1 MSSHTRWHELR
12 ERLRDLPEETR
23 LRTPSTDVLFTIDD
37 IQEDRIIIRYERSGE
52 TEPLEKAQFET
63 LYRRLTD
70 SDGGYEL
77 RQLPPEAAPYPAV
90 LSLHPRVTI
99 DTDRGVISETDSPSP
114 SPLRDDS
121 LGLGSGSYSRT
132 EPDVAIYADAL
143 MLVDALERYDLDAL
157 ADVETEV
164 LVDLDTLLSDVQ
176 HHADELQ
183 DQLAET
189 LADRDRRSDRQC

>member
-77 RQLPPEAAPYPAV
+77 
-90 LSLHPRVTI
+90 
-99 DTDRGVISETDSPSP
+99 
-114 SPLRDDS
+114 
-121 LGLGSGSYSRT
+121 
-132 EPDVAIYADAL
+132 
-143 MLVDALERYDLDAL
+143 
-157 ADVETEV
+157 
-164 LVDLDTLLSDVQ
+164 
-176 HHADELQ
+176 
-183 DQLAET
+183 
-189 LADRDRRSDRQC
+189 